1 MKDEHQIILTM
12 RKVNK
17 DDEKYLSE
25 INLKEGDFKCELF
38 IDGESRKNST
48 ANPGDYYG
56 EFSAFNF
63 DYDEK
68 NKQHNIMVI
77 FILIIVL

>member
-1 MKDEHQIILTM
+1 M

-17 DDEKYLSE
+17 DDEKYLNE
-25 INLKEGDFKCELF
+25 INLKLGDFKCELF

-56 EFSAFNF
+56 EFSAFKF

-68 NKQHNIMVI
+68 INNITVI
-77 FILIIVL
+77 FILIILLF